1 MVNPYKNSESGKK
14 AQVEEMF
21 DQIAPKYDF
30 LNHFLSLGIDKLWRK
45 KAIRI
50 LKPFQPKEILD
61 LATGTGDLAI
71 AALRLKPDKVVGIDI
86 SEGMLRKG
94 REKLKRK
101 SLQDRIELIQADSE
115 DLPFD
120 DLSFDAL
127 TVAFGVRNFEDL
139 QKGLNEMFRVL
150 KPGGAFVILEFSRPE
165 RFPFKEIYNFYFFK
179 ILPKIGKIIS
189 RDGSAYTYLPESVEA
204 FPDGDEFLCRLGDAG
219 FSELSFK
226 RLSFGVASLYT
237 GVRENHNNLPVS

>member
-1 MVNPYKNSESGKK
+1 VVNPYKNSESGKK
-14 AQVEEMF
+14 VQVEEMF

-50 LKPFQPKEILD
+50 LKPFQPKNILD

-86 SEGMLRKG
+86 SEGMLHKG
-94 REKLKRK
+94 REKLKK
-101 SLQDRIELIQADSE
+101 KKLLDKIELIQADSE

-120 DLSFDAL
+120 DFSFDAL

-139 QKGLNEMFRVL
+139 QKGLNEMYRVL
-150 KPGGAFVILEFSRPE
+150 KPGGIFVILEFSRPAH
-165 RFPFKEIYNFYFFK
+165 FPFKQVYNFYFFK
-179 ILPKIGKIIS
+179 ILPKVGKIIS
-189 RDGSAYTYLPESVEA
+189 KDGSAYTYLPESVEE
-204 FPDGDEFLCRLGDAG
+204 FPDGDEFLCRLGNAG

-226 RLSFGVASLYT
+226 RLSFGIANLYT
-237 GVRENHNNLPVS
+237 GVRENHNNLPDS